1 MQIQLNKVGKRYNRD
16 WIFKNIS
23 FEFES
28 GKRYAITGSNGSGKS
43 TLLQVIAGAVIH
55 NQGTI
60 EYSFNQKRIQDAEFY
75 KYSSIVAPY
84 LEVIEEMTA
93 TEFLHFHHSFK
104 KLILPVE
111 QILDIVGL
119 TKASDKQIRFFS
131 SGMKQR
137 IKMAQAFLSDT
148 DVLFLDEPT
157 TNLDQQ
163 GVDLYHTLIKE
174 HSAGKTIL
182 VASNDKAE
190 YDFCETAISI
200 HDYK

>member
-60 EYSFNQKRIQDAEFY
+60 EYSFNQKRILDVEFY

-93 TEFLHFHHSFK
+93 TEFLHFHDSFK

-119 TKASDKQIRFFS
+119 SKASDKQIRFFS

-137 IKMAQAFLSDT
+137 IKMAQAFFSDT

-182 VASNDKAE
+182 VASNDKTE

>member
-16 WIFKNIS
+16 WIFKNVS

-137 IKMAQAFLSDT
+137 IKMAQAFFSDT

-182 VASNDKAE
+182 VASNDKTE

>member
-137 IKMAQAFLSDT
+137 IKMAQAFFSDT

-182 VASNDKAE
+182 VASNDKTE

>member
-16 WIFKNIS
+16 WIFKNVS

-137 IKMAQAFLSDT
+137 IKMAQAFFSDT

-163 GVDLYHTLIKE
+163 GVDLYLTLIKE

-182 VASNDKAE
+182 VASNDKTE